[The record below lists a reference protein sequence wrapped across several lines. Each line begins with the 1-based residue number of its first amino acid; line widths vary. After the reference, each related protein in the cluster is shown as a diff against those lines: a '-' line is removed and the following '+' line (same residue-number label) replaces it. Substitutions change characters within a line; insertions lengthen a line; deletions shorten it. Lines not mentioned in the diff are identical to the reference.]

1 MGLLLKYIL
10 EKQYS
15 IEIEF
20 SQDVI
25 VNNEPFVF
33 SDLQVQRENEARNH
47 NNGRIRCTIDC
58 AVRRYIAGNWLFKA
72 DQWKECHLALTN
84 IGVFLFEKQDLC
96 AKAPEF
102 IWINELTFS

>member
-25 VNNEPFVF
+25 IDKEPFF
-33 SDLQVQRENEARNH
+33 FHDLAIWRENDAKNR
-47 NNGRIRCTIDC
+47 NNGRIRCTVDC
-58 AVRRYIAGNWLFKA
+58 AVRRYIEGTMMWSSSS
-72 DQWKECHLALTN
+72 WRECHLALTN
-84 IGVFLFEKQDLC
+84 IGAFLFDKQDLA
-96 AKAPEF
+96 AKAPEC
-102 IWINELTFS
+102 IWIHELSFS

>member
-25 VNNEPFVF
+25 VNKEPFYF
-33 SDLQVQRENEARNH
+33 SDLQVWRENEARNH
-47 NNGRIRCTIDC
+47 NNGRIRCTFDSFI
-58 AVRRYIAGNWLFKA
+58 RRYIPGNF
-72 DQWKECHLALTN
+72 
-84 IGVFLFEKQDLC
+84 
-96 AKAPEF
+96 
-102 IWINELTFS
+102 FSAS